1 MSFCVLHGLLRQYNN
16 IEYNRLEIRSNWN
29 VRISKISNKNKIQ
42 IIHELKK
49 HGVCKS
55 VYRILELPSKKPL
68 VIIDLIKN
76 QMYIT
81 KEGSQLGY
89 RLEKQ
94 YLIIPQDKQSE
105 PTKPSPSPKKVMT
118 SSKLSSSRK
127 DTSSKQLSI
136 RGGKVSILMP
146 NYNNGKFIHKAIQ
159 SIINQVYTNWELIII
174 DDVSTDN
181 SIEIIESLMEQ
192 YAKYPI
198 KLVRNR
204 VNMGVYHT
212 LNNGLDYIQGEF
224 ITKLDPD
231 DLLIPSRLA
240 MDVYIMN
247 QRRDILSVISKFV
260 RFNDSNKIVT
270 PSIFG
275 ESCMTFRT
283 VVFQVLGKY
292 MINRFGSDSEY
303 MTRFIKVFGVSKLFY
318 LNQVTMYALS
328 TNTQSQLTSKYR
340 RESRNLFMRYYA
352 TLSRYYRRPMNF
364 NTIIRQFSKLPISRE
379 DHVFNCK
386 LYHIMLEY

>member
-136 RGGKVSILMP
+136 RGGKVS
-146 NYNNGKFIHKAIQ
+146 NA
-159 SIINQVYTNWELIII
+159 
-174 DDVSTDN
+174 
-181 SIEIIESLMEQ
+181 
-192 YAKYPI
+192 
-198 KLVRNR
+198 
-204 VNMGVYHT
+204 
-212 LNNGLDYIQGEF
+212 
-224 ITKLDPD
+224 
-231 DLLIPSRLA
+231 
-240 MDVYIMN
+240 
-247 QRRDILSVISKFV
+247 
-260 RFNDSNKIVT
+260 
-270 PSIFG
+270 
-275 ESCMTFRT
+275 
-283 VVFQVLGKY
+283 
-292 MINRFGSDSEY
+292 
-303 MTRFIKVFGVSKLFY
+303 
-318 LNQVTMYALS
+318 
-328 TNTQSQLTSKYR
+328 
-340 RESRNLFMRYYA
+340 
-352 TLSRYYRRPMNF
+352 
-364 NTIIRQFSKLPISRE
+364 
-379 DHVFNCK
+379 
-386 LYHIMLEY
+386 